1 MITEYHRPLTL
12 VEAITLASDPNAV
25 VISGGTT
32 LTSRPAGSAS
42 IVVDLQGLDLA
53 GVEAVSGGLRIGATT
68 RLQDLVES
76 EDVPT
81 LLADLAQ
88 REAPITMRN
97 VATVGGTIA
106 AANPESQLLT
116 GLLAFD
122 ARVTIAGDGSTSVHS
137 IGELLADASLLA
149 GSIITSISIP
159 IGGTAAADR
168 TARTPRDQ
176 PIVMAVAHRG
186 SDGNVRLAMSGV
198 APLPLVVD
206 PNGLDDLDPPSDFR
220 GSSDYRRQ
228 VAAVLAGRVLAIV
241 GGGQ

>member
-12 VEAITLASDPNAV
+12 DEALALATDPKAV
-25 VISGGTT
+25 ILGGGTT
-32 LTSRPAGSAS
+32 LNAEPASSAS
-42 IVVDLQGLDLA
+42 VAVDLQALGL
-53 GVEAVSGGLRIGATT
+53 SGIDADGDVVRIGATT

-76 EDVPT
+76 EDVPP

-88 REAPITMRN
+88 REAPNTIRN

-122 ARVTIAGDGSTSVHS
+122 ARVTIAGDGSTSEHS
-137 IGELLADASLLA
+137 IGELLADASLLD
-149 GSIITSISIP
+149 GSIITSVAVP

-168 TARTPRDQ
+168 TARTPMDQ

-186 SDGNVRLAMSGV
+186 SDGAVRMAMSGV
-198 APLPLVVD
+198 APLPLIVD
-206 PNGLDDLDPPSDFR
+206 PDGLDDLDPPADFR

-228 VAAVLAGRVLAIV
+228 IAAVLAGRVLGAV

>member
-1 MITEYHRPLTL
+1 MITQYHRPLTL
-12 VEAITLASDPNAV
+12 DEAITLASDPNTV
-25 VISGGTT
+25 IISGGTT
-32 LTSRPAGSAS
+32 LTSRAAGSAS
-42 IVVDLQGLDLA
+42 IAVDLQGLDLT
-53 GVEAVSGGLRIGATT
+53 GIEAVADGLRIGATT

-81 LLADLAQ
+81 LLADLAR
-88 REAPITMRN
+88 REAPNTIRN

-106 AANPESQLLT
+106 AGDPESQLLT

-122 ARVTIAGDGSTSVHS
+122 ARVTIAGEGSTMEHS
-137 IGELLADASLLA
+137 IGELLADASLLD
-149 GSIITSISIP
+149 GSIITSVSVP

-168 TARTPRDQ
+168 TARTPMDQ

-186 SDGNVRLAMSGV
+186 SDGDVRIALSGV
-198 APLPLVVD
+198 APLPLIVD
-206 PNGLDDLDPPSDFR
+206 PDGLDDLDPPADFR

-228 VAAVLAGRVLAIV
+228 IAAVLAGRVLAAV